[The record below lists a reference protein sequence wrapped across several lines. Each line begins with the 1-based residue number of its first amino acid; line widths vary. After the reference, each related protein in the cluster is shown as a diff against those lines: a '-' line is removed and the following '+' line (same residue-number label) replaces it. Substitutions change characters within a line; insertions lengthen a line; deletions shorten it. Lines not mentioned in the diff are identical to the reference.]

1 MRLAGGSI
9 IHEEFHSDAY
19 SKSGGSLVMN
29 SQPKSPKPSAI
40 STAAGLAAW
49 AEALL
54 KLCTVGMAHGL
65 HAVPG
70 FFAVWVVISLC
81 YVYHQ

>member
-29 SQPKSPKPSAI
+29 SQAEIAKAI
-40 STAAGLAAW
+40 RDFNSG
-49 AEALL
+49 
-54 KLCTVGMAHGL
+54 KLGRMG
-65 HAVPG
+65 
-70 FFAVWVVISLC
+70 
-81 YVYHQ
+81 